1 MQTKKEVLVL
11 LQALDNIQF
20 IEKSLKKNII
30 LNDCNFDYEIGC
42 IDTFM
47 CSTTSKLVADVLDK
61 RDVGKERGCLFLIQL
76 LLIRYNPKDGR
87 SVQDAMDTLFS
98 LSEEDFKN
106 MDNNADNLNKD
117 FCKWYRDQT
126 YFCKYWPSFLE
137 KDKLAE
143 FFIWLCEEKHIV
155 DPDVELFYAVF
166 KDDVELVKKALAKG
180 ADKTVTDRMLIRK
193 YQTEYN
199 EFISL
204 LNQ

>member
-1 MQTKKEVLVL
+1 MKEL
-11 LQALDNIQF
+11 
-20 IEKSLKKNII
+20 IEK
-30 LNDCNFDYEIGC
+30 
-42 IDTFM
+42 
-47 CSTTSKLVADVLDK
+47 
-61 RDVGKERGCLFLIQL
+61 
-76 LLIRYNPKDGR
+76 
-87 SVQDAMDTLFS
+87 
-98 LSEEDFKN
+98 
-106 MDNNADNLNKD
+106 
-117 FCKWYRDQT
+117 
-126 YFCKYWPSFLE
+126 
-137 KDKLAE
+137 